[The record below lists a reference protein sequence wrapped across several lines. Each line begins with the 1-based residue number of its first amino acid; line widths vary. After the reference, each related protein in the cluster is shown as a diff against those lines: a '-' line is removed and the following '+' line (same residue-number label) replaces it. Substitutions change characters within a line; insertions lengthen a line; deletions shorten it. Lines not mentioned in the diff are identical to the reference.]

1 MNKLGLL
8 LSLVLLLAACSDGEF
23 ERMRHRAEV
32 NERIRIH
39 CIPLGSERIMI
50 QWTASGDL
58 QCQRYTPAMYRAS
71 VVVKTVTVA
80 TSEEINQ

>member
-1 MNKLGLL
+1 MNKPLISILPLL
-8 LSLVLLLAACSDGEF
+8 LLVACSDGEF
-23 ERMRHRAEV
+23 ERMRHRAEI

-39 CIPLGSERIMI
+39 CIPLSSERIMI